1 MSQDRLTRTASR
13 AEAGEVDSDRPI
25 RLLRLSNSAETGDF
39 VRPEERVGAIC
50 ARALEAATGR
60 PVDLTVRALWPAP
73 SLPEAVERWLE
84 RFEPDVVS
92 LWCAGHPFT
101 YEYLILGAER
111 RFGLVAR
118 PLERLADRLAK
129 VEAVSR
135 SEAYG
140 FARRLAA
147 RGIRPALRIE
157 PEAAAAAVEG
167 AIRKIAAR
175 EAIALV
181 VRGPRFPDVSFL
193 DEASLERAEA
203 RRMLVHRRLS
213 VLCARLHVPYAG
225 EEDGLTVHKRRELF
239 MPDGLH
245 SNALGQAEMAAEE
258 APATVAAW
266 QELHT

>member
-1 MSQDRLTRTASR
+1 M
-13 AEAGEVDSDRPI
+13 EPNGPI

-50 ARALEAATGR
+50 ARALEEATGR
-60 PVDLTVRALWPAP
+60 AVDLTVRALWPAP
-73 SLPEAVERWLE
+73 SLPEAVERWIE

-101 YEYLILGAER
+101 YEYLMLGAER
-111 RFGLVAR
+111 RFGRIGR
-118 PLERLADRLAK
+118 PFERLADRLAK
-129 VEAVSR
+129 VGAVSQ
-135 SEAYG
+135 SGAYG

-157 PEAAAAAVEG
+157 PEAAAEAVEA
-167 AIRKIAAR
+167 AIRKITAR
-175 EAIALV
+175 ESIALV

-193 DEASLERAEA
+193 DEASLGRGEA
-203 RRMLVHRRLS
+203 RRLLVHRRLAE
-213 VLCARLHVPYAG
+213 VCGRLHVAYVG
-225 EEDGLTVHKRRELF
+225 EEDGLAVHRRRELF

-258 APATVAAW
+258 VPELIRAW
-266 QELHT
+266 RELHES